1 MFKYLFFYKCKGE
14 LEIKILELPIVPRVV
29 VRDLAVII
37 IEENG
42 DELLWGYESTFFK
55 AEETAKEIE
64 TGLKAIQY
72 IKNQLLD
79 AIEDIKADL
88 LNLDIP
94 EEHINQYLYE
104 GYESLRIKMVDLE
117 NQTLPKTRPKHF

>member
-1 MFKYLFFYKCKGE
+1 M
-14 LEIKILELPIVPRVV
+14 
-29 VRDLAVII
+29 RDLAVII

-42 DELLWGYESTFFK
+42 AELLWGYESTLLK

-64 TGLKAIQY
+64 TGLKVIQY

-104 GYESLRIKMVDLE
+104 SYESLRIKMVDLE
-117 NQTLPKTRPKHF
+117 NQTLPKIRPKYF